1 MRALAAG
8 LLCLC
13 AAAAGAA
20 DFGADPRTPALLQA
34 LKTQYG
40 FSPDQLGQVQAAL
53 KDARELPQLIRSEQN
68 NKEKTLTWEDY
79 RPLHVM
85 PANIDNGLRFM
96 QEQKRWLDKAQER
109 YGVPPEVV
117 TALLGVETKYGIYTG
132 KYRVLDSLA
141 TLGYE
146 HPSRAP
152 FFFDQLLQFFVL
164 CRDQHFEPAQMRG
177 SYAGAMGLAQFMPSN
192 YRSLALDFDGDG
204 RADLWSPAD
213 AIGSVANYL
222 VNYDPQRSWQRG
234 QALLARIDSA
244 AEPPPQLAR
253 NAKLPPQDVGSL
265 RAAGLSLPLVLP
277 DSTPAGLLEL
287 SHNQGPPEWWV
298 ALPNFY
304 SVMSYNPRVYYAMAV
319 ASLAYELKLA
329 EGTQVS
335 PVDSGTAAAGT
346 PGSRPGAAAPTPGAP
361 GRIGGR

>member
-1 MRALAAG
+1 MRRLLALALGLSAASALAAG
-8 LLCLC
+8 
-13 AAAAGAA
+13 GA
-20 DFGADPRTPALLQA
+20 DFSGDARTPQLLQT
-34 LKTQYG
+34 LKAQYA
-40 FSPDQLGQVQAAL
+40 FSPAELDQVKAAL
-53 KDARELPQLIRSEQN
+53 KDARELPQLIRSEQT

-85 PANIDNGLRFM
+85 PANISNGLRFM
-96 QEQKRWLDKAQER
+96 QEQKQWLDKAQER

-132 KYRVLDSLA
+132 KYRVLDSLS

-152 FFFDQLLQFFVL
+152 FFFGELLQFFVL
-164 CRDQHFEPAQMRG
+164 CRDGHFEPDQLRG
-177 SYAGAMGLAQFMPSN
+177 SYAGAMGMAQFMPSN
-192 YRSLALDFDGDG
+192 YRNLAVDFDGDG

-234 QALLARIDSA
+234 QALLAHIDSA
-244 AEPPPQLAR
+244 AEPPPTLVR
-253 NAKLPPQDVGSL
+253 NAKLPPQDVASL
-265 RAAGLSLPLVLP
+265 RAAGLVLP
-277 DSTPAGLLEL
+277 QALPDAMPAGLLEL
-287 SHNQGPPEWWV
+287 SHNAGPPEWWI

-319 ASLAYELKLA
+319 SSLAYELKVA
-329 EGTQVS
+329 E
-335 PVDSGTAAAGT
+335 DT
-346 PGSRPGAAAPTPGAP
+346 P
-361 GRIGGR
+361 

>member
-1 MRALAAG
+1 MRLLLVLALVCCAAP
-8 LLCLC
+8 
-13 AAAAGAA
+13 AMAAAGGEFSGDA
-20 DFGADPRTPALLQA
+20 RTPPLLQT

-40 FSPDQLGQVQAAL
+40 FTPADLDQVKAAL
-53 KDARELPQLIRSEQN
+53 KDARELPQLIHSEQT

-79 RPLHVM
+79 RPLHVT
-85 PANIDNGLRFM
+85 PANIANGLRFM
-96 QEQKRWLDKAQER
+96 QEQKQWLDKAQER

-152 FFFDQLLQFFVL
+152 FFFGELLQFFVL
-164 CRDQHFEPAQMRG
+164 CRDQRFDPTQPRG

-192 YRSLALDFDGDG
+192 YRTLALDFDGDG

-222 VNYDPQRSWQRG
+222 VNYDPQRSWKRG
-234 QALLARIDSA
+234 QPLLARLESA
-244 AEPPPQLAR
+244 AAPPPELVR
-253 NAKLPPQDVGSL
+253 NAKLPPQNVGAL
-265 RAAGLSLPLVLP
+265 RAAGLQLPLALP
-277 DSTPAGLLEL
+277 DDMPAGLLEL
-287 SHNQGPPEWWV
+287 AHNSGAPEWWIG
-298 ALPNFY
+298 LPNFY
-304 SVMSYNPRVYYAMAV
+304 SVMSYNPRVFYAMAV

-329 EGTQVS
+329 EDS
-335 PVDSGTAAAGT
+335 P
-346 PGSRPGAAAPTPGAP
+346 
-361 GRIGGR
+361 